1 VSKSALVKIGVPS
14 AQAESMKRMRRIH
27 QVLEQHAAAAARLDA
42 ATTERIKEIVNAQDS
57 NAPADEEPAAA
68 TA

>member
-14 AQAESMKRMRRIH
+14 EQAESMKKMRRVR
-27 QVLEQHAAAAARLDA
+27 QVLEQHEAAAARLAA
-42 ATTERIKEIVNAQDS
+42 ATNERLKEIVNAQDS
-57 NAPADEEPAAA
+57 DAPADEEPAAA

>member
-14 AQAESMKRMRRIH
+14 EQAESMKRMRRIH
-27 QVLEQHAAAAARLDA
+27 QVLEQHAAAVARLDA
-42 ATTERIKEIVNAQDS
+42 ATTDRIKEIVNAHDRD
-57 NAPADEEPAAA
+57 ATADEEPAAA